1 METVV
6 LLFTDVEGST
16 RAWASSPGMVRSL
29 ERHDATLRAA
39 FAEHDGVEFK
49 HTGDGLCATFP
60 SVSDAVLAAVDA
72 QRALDAADWE
82 DGPALRVRVAIHA
95 GTAHRRGDDWFG
107 LSLSRCARLMGAAHG
122 GQVLVSSAAGTLLAE
137 APAAG
142 VTLLDLGRVGL
153 RDFPD
158 PEQVWQ
164 VVASGLET
172 DFPPL
177 RTAAAA
183 GNLPA
188 DLSPIIGRQH
198 EVRQI
203 ADALEGGRLVTLT
216 GPGGVGKTRLALAAA
231 RELSAGFEAGA
242 WLIELSSARSGTDV
256 DQVVA
261 GGLGFI
267 ARMDASVRQSI
278 LDGIGAR
285 RMLLMLDN
293 CEHLLDDVGALAGE
307 ALRQCTS
314 LSIITTSREP
324 VGVEGERVIPVPS
337 LAVDSEAVELFVAR
351 ATAAD
356 PTFEANAELV
366 GEICRRLDGIPLA
379 VELAAAGARTLS
391 LAEIAQRL
399 RDHVDI
405 VTAGRRGRLER
416 HATVRAAIDWS
427 WGLLTDDEREVFA
440 RLAVFAGPFDLDAA
454 GALIGEAT
462 PGDPIDLMSALVD
475 KSMVVT
481 DRAIAPFRVLEPLR
495 QYGLEQLGSRG
506 EVESAAVRH
515 AEYYATL
522 VEALA
527 ARYESPDELDAG
539 RRLDAA
545 RENLR
550 AAFAFAAAREDV
562 DLAFRIVVPLSTYSN
577 QRVWTEPWGWSEVAL
592 GLPGADVHPLRHGA
606 LIHAGQGAWQLGDQE
621 RALALAD
628 EALSIS
634 REGTEKWRDAQ
645 RLRAYAL
652 VFLGRL
658 EEADGASVAAIGDV
672 SADVTSHEMVQLVT
686 ARMIRLLFGDSDL
699 PATLE
704 LVERASTTSPTAHA
718 LALHCAGLALAAT
731 DPAAALGYQRQAADL
746 TSASGN
752 ALIHG
757 FALVS
762 IAAAEAKVSP
772 ASGVGAFGEMLAHYL
787 RVGNRTHLREFARG
801 VVVPLTQCEEW
812 TAAATVEGATR
823 SSALFRTTLGEPLH
837 DALASAR
844 DVLGS
849 GYDVAAARGA
859 AMSDDELVAFVQ
871 ATGTSLSSGLGP

>member
-1 METVV
+1 MV

-29 ERHDATLRAA
+29 EQHDAILRTA
-39 FAEHDGVEFK
+39 FAAHEGVEFK

-60 SVSDAVLAAVDA
+60 SVSDAVLAAIDT
-72 QRALDAADWE
+72 QRGLDAADWG

-107 LSLSRCARLMGAAHG
+107 LALSRCARLMGAGHG
-122 GQVLVSSAAGTLLAE
+122 GQVLLSSAAGTLLSE
-137 APAAG
+137 APADG
-142 VTLLDLGRVGL
+142 VIVVDLGRVAL
-153 RDFPD
+153 RDFPE

-164 VVASGLET
+164 VGADALQAT
-172 DFPPL
+172 FPPL
-177 RTAAAA
+177 RTPTSTK
-183 GNLPA
+183 GNLLA
-188 DLSPIIGRQH
+188 DLSPIVGRQQQ
-198 EVRQI
+198 VQQI
-203 ADALEGGRLVTLT
+203 ADALESSRLVTLT
-216 GPGGVGKTRLALAAA
+216 GPGGVGKTRLALASA
-231 RELSAGFEAGA
+231 REVSAGFEAGA
-242 WLIELSSARSGTDV
+242 WLIELASAQAGADV

-285 RMLLMLDN
+285 RMLLVLDN
-293 CEHLLDDVGALAGE
+293 CEHVLDDVGALVGE
-307 ALRQCTS
+307 ALRHCAA

-324 VGVEGERVIPVPS
+324 LGVEGERVIPVPS
-337 LAVDSEAVELFVAR
+337 LAVESDAIELFVAR

-356 PTFEANAELV
+356 PIFEADVELV

-379 VELAAAGARTLS
+379 VELAAAVARTLS
-391 LAEIAQRL
+391 LADIAQRL
-399 RDHVDI
+399 RDHVDV

-427 WGLLTDDEREVFA
+427 WGLLSNEEREAFA

-454 GALIGEAT
+454 SALIGGAT
-462 PGDPIDLMSALVD
+462 HDDPVDLMSALVD

-481 DRAIAPFRVLEPLR
+481 ERGIAPFRVLEPLR

-506 EVESAAVRH
+506 EVEDAAVGH
-515 AEYYATL
+515 AEHYATL
-522 VEALA
+522 VESLA
-527 ARYESPDELDAG
+527 ARYQSPDELDAG
-539 RRLDAA
+539 RRLDDA

-562 DLAFRIVVPLSTYSN
+562 DLAFRIVAALSDYSN

-606 LIHAGQGAWQLGDQE
+606 LICAGQGAWQLGDQE
-621 RALALAD
+621 RALTLAD
-628 EALSIS
+628 EALSIAE
-634 REGTEKWRDAQ
+634 EGTEEWRDAQ

-658 EEADGASVAAIGDV
+658 EDADAASVAAIGDV
-672 SADVTSHEMVQLVT
+672 SADITSREMVQLVT

-718 LALHCAGLALAAT
+718 LALHCAGLAFAAS
-731 DPAAALGYQRQAADL
+731 DPGAALDYQRQAADL
-746 TSASGN
+746 SATTGN

-762 IAAAEAKVSP
+762 IAAAEAGVRP

-823 SSALFRTTLGEPLH
+823 SSALFQTTLGEPLH
-837 DALASAR
+837 DALALAR
-844 DVLGS
+844 EVLGS
-849 GYDVAAARGA
+849 GYDIAAERGA
-859 AMSDDELVAFVQ
+859 TMSDDELVAFVQ
-871 ATGTSLSSGLGP
+871 ATGASLSSRPGP